1 MTALLAIVLPLG
13 LDTFALALALGAA
26 GLTPRQ
32 RLRVG
37 LILAAFEAGMPLVGL
52 LLGRIASHA
61 VSSDA
66 ALIAGTA
73 LVVLG
78 VAMLRGED
86 EGEQRARGIAS
97 AHGLAV
103 LALGV
108 AISLDELA
116 VGFTFGLLHV
126 DVPQAVVLIAAQA
139 LVVAQLGMRFGTR
152 LNEAW
157 GERAEALAGGALAAY
172 GVFLL
177 AQYTWG

>member
-26 GLTPRQ
+26 GLTTGQ

-37 LILAAFEAGMPLVGL
+37 VILTAFEAGMPLVGL
-52 LLGRIASHA
+52 ALGRFASNA
-61 VSSDA
+61 ISSDA
-66 ALIAGTA
+66 QLVAGIA

-108 AISLDELA
+108 SISLDELA
-116 VGFTFGLLHV
+116 VGFTFGLIHV
-126 DVPQAVVLIAAQA
+126 DAPLAVVLIATQA
-139 LVVAQLGMRFGTR
+139 LLVAQIGMRLGTR
-152 LNEAW
+152 VNEAW
-157 GERAEALAGGALAAY
+157 GERAEALAGVAIAAY
-172 GVFLL
+172 GAYLL
-177 AQYTWG
+177 AQTWG